1 MPENSLYENKVED
14 IVRAQEGDKSAMEKL
29 ITDNNGLI
37 WSIVKRFKDR
47 GYEVDDLY
55 QIAVMGFIRA
65 IKKFDTSFDVKLS
78 TYAVPYILGEVR
90 RYTQTEGPIKISRSI
105 KELLCKIADVQNE
118 YLRNGK
124 EATIEQIAKE
134 VGVTREEVVIA
145 LESKVPV
152 NSIYENESSDDDGIS
167 ILDRIST
174 GVDEQSVITNKI
186 AISDLINNLN
196 EKEKQVILLRYY
208 RGKTQTEIA
217 EMMNINQVQV
227 SRIERK
233 VLDFMK
239 RKLTDDAIT
248 AWE

>member
-14 IVRAQEGDKSAMEKL
+14 IVRAQEGDESAMEKL
-29 ITDNNGLI
+29 ITDNNGLV

-248 AWE
+248 A